1 MANTFVSSKAL
12 PKLTTIKKM
21 LSGSSSDFVFL
32 NEQTNGRN
40 RTLFY
45 FIVSRL
51 LFTEDVLSRFQS
63 FVAPIHQVITI
74 LYCLTVLQQPCF
86 FSGVRRA

>member
-21 LSGSSSDFVFL
+21 LSGSGSDFVFL
-32 NEQTNGRN
+32 NEQTNARN

-51 LFTEDVLSRFQS
+51 LFTEDVLSKFQS
-63 FVAPIHQVITI
+63 FVSPIHQVIT
-74 LYCLTVLQQPCF
+74 VHRFPAALQP
-86 FSGVRRA
+86 